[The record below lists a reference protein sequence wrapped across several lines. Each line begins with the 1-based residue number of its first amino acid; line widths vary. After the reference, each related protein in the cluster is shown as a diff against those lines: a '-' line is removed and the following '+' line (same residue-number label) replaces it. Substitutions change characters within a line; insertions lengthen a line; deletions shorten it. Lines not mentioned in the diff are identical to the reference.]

1 MKMTHISTKTRN
13 YALLLLVITAAVVA
27 VGASSSLVAADA
39 CTANLSTVTT
49 TAPNSGSYIG
59 LQVPVSA
66 NCASTTTSNGSLYAV
81 GDAYDT
87 TTSTDLGSVN
97 TALTSVNAA
106 NIYNGALSFSIPSTA
121 QGDTLQISVSVYNS
135 QYGQLLTTT
144 SETIQAAPTSYQ
156 TGYVGQNNYP
166 QQNSDPQNNY
176 PSQNSYGSQ
185 NGNDPSQNSYGT
197 QNGNYAPQGRSHG
210 SHHNYGSGNSYQY
223 QQQSTVTVTQP
234 VPLYLPPDN
243 TWLIDTVIA
252 AIIAIA
258 TVGAIAFAILATR
271 NRQPYPQTRAY

>member
-1 MKMTHISTKTRN
+1 MTHTSMKARN

-59 LQVPVSA
+59 VQVPVSA
-66 NCASTTTSNGSLYAV
+66 NCASTTTANGSLYAV

-97 TALTSVNAA
+97 TALTPVNAA
-106 NIYNGALSFSIPSTA
+106 NIYNGELSFSIPSTA

-156 TGYVGQNNYP
+156 TGYIAQNNYP
-166 QQNSDPQNNY
+166 QQNGNPQNNY
-176 PSQNSYGSQ
+176 PSQNSLGSQ
-185 NGNDPSQNSYGT
+185 NGNYPSQNSFGT
-197 QNGNYAPQGRSHG
+197 QNSNYAPQGRSHG
-210 SHHNYGSGNSYQY
+210 SHHNYGSTNSYQY

-234 VPLYLPPDN
+234 VPFVIPPDN

-252 AIIAIA
+252 VIIAIA

-271 NRQPYPQTRAY
+271 NRQPYQQTRAY

>member
-1 MKMTHISTKTRN
+1 MKMTHISMKARN
-13 YALLLLVITAAVVA
+13 YALLLLVMTAAVVA
-27 VGASSSLVAADA
+27 VGASSSLVAADS

-59 LQVPVSA
+59 IQVPVSA

-97 TALTSVNAA
+97 TALTPVSAA

-121 QGDTLQISVSVYNS
+121 QGDTLQISVSIYNS

-144 SETIQAAPTSYQ
+144 SETIQAAPTSYIA
-156 TGYVGQNNYP
+156 QNNYP
-166 QQNSDPQNNY
+166 QQNSDTQNNY
-176 PSQNSYGSQ
+176 PSQNSYGA
-185 NGNDPSQNSYGT
+185 QNS
-197 QNGNYAPQGRSHG
+197 NYAPQSRSHG
-210 SHHNYGSGNSYQY
+210 SHHYGSSNSYQY
-223 QQQSTVTVTQP
+223 QQQSIVTVTQP

-252 AIIAIA
+252 VIIAIA
-258 TVGAIAFAILATR
+258 TVGAIAFAIFATR
-271 NRQPYPQTRAY
+271 NRQPYQQTRAY

>member
-1 MKMTHISTKTRN
+1 MKTRN

-39 CTANLSTVTT
+39 CTANLSTVTA

-59 LQVPVSA
+59 IQVPVSA
-66 NCASTTTSNGSLYAV
+66 NCASTVTPNGSLYAV

-97 TALTSVNAA
+97 TALTSVSTA
-106 NIYNGALSFSIPSTA
+106 NIYNGALSFSVPATA

-144 SETIQAAPTSYQ
+144 SETIQAAPTNYQ
-156 TGYVGQNNYP
+156 TGYTAQNNYP
-166 QQNSDPQNNY
+166 QQNGDPQNNY
-176 PSQNSYGSQ
+176 PSQNSFGSQ
-185 NGNDPSQNSYGT
+185 NGNYISQNNSGT

-210 SHHNYGSGNSYQY
+210 SHHNYSSNNSYQY

-252 AIIAIA
+252 VIIAIA

>member
-1 MKMTHISTKTRN
+1 MKTRN

-49 TAPNSGSYIG
+49 TAQNSGSYIG
-59 LQVPVSA
+59 VQVPVSA

-97 TALTSVNAA
+97 TALTPVNAA

-144 SETIQAAPTSYQ
+144 AETIQAAPTNQ
-156 TGYVGQNNYP
+156 TGYIAQNNYP

-176 PSQNSYGSQ
+176 PSQNSF
-185 NGNDPSQNSYGT
+185 GT
-197 QNGNYAPQGRSHG
+197 QNSNYAPQGRSHG
-210 SHHNYGSGNSYQY
+210 SHHNNGSNNSYQY
-223 QQQSTVTVTQP
+223 QQQSIVTVTQP
-234 VPLYLPPDN
+234 VPLVIPPDN
-243 TWLIDTVIA
+243 TWLIDAVIA
-252 AIIAIA
+252 MIIAIA

-271 NRQPYPQTRAY
+271 NRQPYQQTRAY

>member
-1 MKMTHISTKTRN
+1 MKARN
-13 YALLLLVITAAVVA
+13 YALLLLVMTAAVVA
-27 VGASSSLVAADA
+27 VGASSSLVAADS
-39 CTANLSTVTT
+39 CTANLSTITT

-59 LQVPVSA
+59 IQVPVSA

-97 TALTSVNAA
+97 TALTPVSAA

-121 QGDTLQISVSVYNS
+121 QGDTLQISVSIYNS

-144 SETIQAAPTSYQ
+144 SETIQAAPT
-156 TGYVGQNNYP
+156 GYIAQNNYP

-176 PSQNSYGSQ
+176 PSQNSFGGQ
-185 NGNDPSQNSYGT
+185 NGNFPSQNSYGA
-197 QNGNYAPQGRSHG
+197 QNSNYAPQSRSRS
-210 SHHNYGSGNSYQY
+210 SHHNYGSSNSYQY

-234 VPLYLPPDN
+234 VPLYIPPDN

-252 AIIAIA
+252 VIIAIA

-271 NRQPYPQTRAY
+271 NRQPYQQTRAY

>member
-27 VGASSSLVAADA
+27 VGASSSLVAADSCA
-39 CTANLSTVTT
+39 ANLSTVTT

-59 LQVPVSA
+59 VQVPVSA
-66 NCASTTTSNGSLYAV
+66 NCASNVTSNGSLYVV

-97 TALTSVNAA
+97 SVLTPVNAA
-106 NIYNGALSFSIPSTA
+106 NVYNGELSFSIPSA
-121 QGDTLQISVSVYNS
+121 SQGDTIQISVSIYNS

-144 SETIQAAPTSYQ
+144 SETIQAAPTNYQ

-166 QQNSDPQNNY
+166 QQNSNDPQNNY
-176 PSQNSYGSQ
+176 PPQNGFDSQNSYGFQS
-185 NGNDPSQNSYGT
+185 N
-197 QNGNYAPQGRSHG
+197 NYAPQSRPHG
-210 SHHNYGSGNSYQY
+210 FHHHYGSNNSYQY

-252 AIIAIA
+252 MIIAIA
-258 TVGAIAFAILATR
+258 TIGAIAFAILATR
-271 NRQPYPQTRAY
+271 NRPPYQTRAY

>member
-1 MKMTHISTKTRN
+1 MTHISTKTRN
-13 YALLLLVITAAVVA
+13 YALLLLVLTAAVVA

-59 LQVPVSA
+59 IQVPVSA
-66 NCASTTTSNGSLYAV
+66 NCASTTTANGSLYAV

-97 TALTSVNAA
+97 TALTPVNAA
-106 NIYNGALSFSIPSTA
+106 NIYNGELSFSIPSTA
-121 QGDTLQISVSVYNS
+121 QGDTLQISVSIYNS

-144 SETIQAAPTSYQ
+144 AETIQAAPTNYQ
-156 TGYVGQNNYP
+156 TGYIAQNNYP

-176 PSQNSYGSQ
+176 QSQNSF
-185 NGNDPSQNSYGT
+185 GT
-197 QNGNYAPQGRSHG
+197 QNGNYATQSRSYG
-210 SHHNYGSGNSYQY
+210 KHHNYGSNNSYQY
-223 QQQSTVTVTQP
+223 QQQSVMTVTQP
-234 VPLYLPPDN
+234 VPFVIPPDN

-252 AIIAIA
+252 VIIAIA
-258 TVGAIAFAILATR
+258 AVGAIAFAILATR
-271 NRQPYPQTRAY
+271 NRPPYQQTHAY

>member
-1 MKMTHISTKTRN
+1 MKMTHTSMKARN

-59 LQVPVSA
+59 VQVPVSA
-66 NCASTTTSNGSLYAV
+66 NCTSTTTANGSLYAV

-97 TALTSVNAA
+97 TALTPVNAA
-106 NIYNGALSFSIPSTA
+106 NIYNGELSFSIPSTT

-144 SETIQAAPTSYQ
+144 AETIQGTPTNYQ
-156 TGYVGQNNYP
+156 TGYIAQNNYP
-166 QQNSDPQNNY
+166 QQNGNPQNNY
-176 PSQNSYGSQ
+176 PSQNSFGS
-185 NGNDPSQNSYGT
+185 

-210 SHHNYGSGNSYQY
+210 SHHYGSNNSYQY

-234 VPLYLPPDN
+234 VPFVIPPDN
-243 TWLIDTVIA
+243 TWLIDIIIA
-252 AIIAIA
+252 MIIAIA

-271 NRQPYPQTRAY
+271 NRQPYQQTRA